1 MVQDRMTFFFS
12 PLISVSAS
20 QTLLAIDETLD
31 KHAKR
36 LNNDPFAGP

>member
-1 MVQDRMTFFFS
+1 MVQDRMTS
-12 PLISVSAS
+12 PLLSVSAS